1 MEQENQ
7 IASQKNLNVTL
18 LLGKYIMKEAT
29 RRWLKKAREDLDD
42 TKFSISGSKYNLG
55 GFMLQQALEKAL
67 KALHLEKYGRFEYTH
82 NLVRLSADFDMPEK
96 YQRICE
102 ILTPLYTG
110 FRYPDVAEGN
120 VENIDEILEIAE
132 EMIQWIEK
140 RFNG

>member
-1 MEQENQ
+1 
-7 IASQKNLNVTL
+7 
-18 LLGKYIMKEAT
+18 MKEAT
-29 RRWLKKAREDLDD
+29 QRWLKKAKEDLADA
-42 TKFSISGSKYNLG
+42 KFSISGSRYNLG

-67 KALHLEKYGRFEYTH
+67 KALHLEKYDKFEYTH
-82 NLVRLSADFDMPEK
+82 NLVRLSADFDIPEK

-140 RFNG
+140 RFNV